1 MKKQKQ
7 EIKKNK
13 DKDSSYHIEDD
24 DSKEGSDE
32 LLNEFSEEYSSN
44 TIDHNKN
51 KDKENKQKE
60 KSIDNSTIVIID
72 KKNIN

>member
-1 MKKQKQ
+1 M
-7 EIKKNK
+7 
-13 DKDSSYHIEDD
+13 
-24 DSKEGSDE
+24 
-32 LLNEFSEEYSSN
+32 LNEFSEEYSSN

-72 KKNIN
+72 KKNINLAEETKLDMEEEKLLIDEKVEGMEEEE